1 MPEVINL
8 GLSHDTAPIEVRELV
23 AFTEKKQEKILS
35 ELIQNPCCRGAVLL
49 NTCNRCEVYLS
60 TTDVKKARRL
70 IFQVLRRETEK
81 KIQLESFLF
90 SHRSPESII
99 HLFEVAAGLD
109 SMIKGEPQILGQTKD
124 AYESAC
130 QGEFCDTYLHEAFTR
145 AIRTG
150 KRARA
155 ETDICSKAASMGYAA
170 VELARQILPG
180 IEDCRILII
189 GAGEMGKVVLKNLL
203 SRGAANPT
211 IANRSIERSKK
222 LAEQFQGRSILLEDL
237 AESIADFDVI
247 ISSTSAP
254 HPVVYQESHGDAL
267 LKREEPQLLID
278 LAVPRDIDPELA
290 LIDTVNLYMVDDL
303 EEIIADNL
311 EERLAEREKVKEI
324 IQEEY
329 EEFKKWLA
337 GRQAVPLIKA
347 LQERAENI
355 RQAELERAFNKLSS
369 RTNLS
374 KEEQFIIEDLSR
386 RLIQQLLHHPLVNI
400 KNLTSDNGEDK
411 EQNRRFDF
419 IVDLF
424 DLEI

>member
-1 MPEVINL
+1 MPEVVNL

-23 AFTEKKQEKILS
+23 AFTKKKQGKILS
-35 ELIQNPCCRGAVLL
+35 ELNQHSCCRGAVLL
-49 NTCNRCEVYLS
+49 NTCNRCEVYVS
-60 TTDVKKARRL
+60 TTDVKNARRL
-70 IFQVLRRETEK
+70 VFEVLQRETEK

-90 SHRSPESII
+90 SHRSPESTI
-99 HLFEVAAGLD
+99 HLFEVASGLD
-109 SMIKGEPQILGQTKD
+109 SMIKGEPQILGQTKE
-124 AYESAC
+124 AYEFAC

-170 VELARQILPG
+170 VELARQVLPG
-180 IEDCRILII
+180 IEDCRTLII

-203 SRGAANPT
+203 SQGAARPA

-222 LAEQFQGRSILLEDL
+222 LAEQFQGRAIPMLDL

-254 HPVVYQESHGDAL
+254 HSVVYKDRHGDAL
-267 LKREEPQLLID
+267 LEREDSQLFID

-290 LIDTVNLYMVDDL
+290 LIDKVNLYMVDDL
-303 EEIIADNL
+303 EEIVTENL
-311 EERLAEREKVKEI
+311 EERLAETEKVNEI

-329 EEFKKWLA
+329 GEFKKWLA

-347 LQERAENI
+347 LQERADNI

-374 KEEQFIIEDLSR
+374 EEEQFIIEDLSR

-400 KNLTSDNGEDK
+400 KNIFSGNGENI
-411 EQNRRFDF
+411 EQNSRFDF
-419 IVDLF
+419 LVDLF